1 MVELVIQY
9 PWLLYLLIFLALLI
23 FPLLVGMAVVGFIQ
37 GREVSIPIFR
47 VGPHPSSNPPQV
59 QSIELSMSGI
69 TDENIDDITER
80 VRERLEKYK
89 AEEGISE
96 EAVPLDRDVLSDHS
110 VDLYRMKVAIGK
122 KVREIVL
129 SWGGG
134 WAGSSLASFETF
146 YDLAGQHNLIPDEIL
161 QDIQAFEWLL
171 RPGIYG
177 DQIGAE
183 QYQEISQLAAKIL
196 DQLDEIEVRQ
206 MGSA

>member
-1 MVELVIQY
+1 
-9 PWLLYLLIFLALLI
+9 
-23 FPLLVGMAVVGFIQ
+23 MAIVGFTQ

-47 VGPHPSSNPPQV
+47 VGPKPSSSPPQV
-59 QSIELSMSGI
+59 PRIELSMSPI
-69 TDENIDDITER
+69 SEENIDQITEK

-89 AEEGISE
+89 EDEGISE
-96 EAVPLDRDVLSDHS
+96 EIVPFDPDVLPDQSI
-110 VDLYRMKVAIGK
+110 DLYRMKVAIGK

-146 YDLAGQHNLIPDEIL
+146 FELASQHNLVPEEIL

-171 RPGIYG
+171 RPGIFG
-177 DQIGAE
+177 DQIGPE
-183 QYQEISQLAAKIL
+183 QYLEISQLATKIL
-196 DQLDEIEVRQ
+196 DQLDEVEVQQ